1 MKVWVFILVLMM
13 GCVYSV
19 NAEMSLVTTALG
31 LSMLEEESPETE
43 ASSAQS
49 VDELEADRVAEEERS
64 LSLPVSAASKEPSS
78 GVVSAELESK
88 SGAVSITIEE
98 ELAQS
103 ADANLV
109 ANVVFGAP
117 SVSRVRTNNRFDAS
131 FRKQKLPFIGK
142 TIKLALT
149 EDQNLMPEFTYGFAW
164 GNLFSALSY
173 ESETLV
179 TTGLVNDNPASPIS
193 KNREFNTL
201 KVYPLNYAFRSRE
214 LGFSM
219 GVLYVH
225 RSSDRTEYG
234 LFSSNTGSSEQLV
247 NFNNEV
253 LMNYQQLGFQ
263 ASFLYQRKRYSV
275 RSMFG
280 VLPYNRLTVSE
291 NSLYRSVADD
301 GNDITAKEKLGY
313 AYTMQLDVL
322 YRTSWYFDLR
332 GMVSYDYWPS
342 NYVKSVPLQNPANP
356 KVSFESGEYD
366 VNIGSAAIAFAI
378 LMPEISTLQLAP
390 FVEFEL
396 RQYSEADNIAQEDLV
411 LRNYAFSM
419 GFSSKF

>member
-1 MKVWVFILVLMM
+1 ML
-13 GCVYSV
+13 
-19 NAEMSLVTTALG
+19 LVTTALG

-43 ASSAQS
+43 ASSAPS
-49 VDELEADRVAEEERS
+49 VDELEADRS
-64 LSLPVSAASKEPSS
+64 LSRSVPKASEEPSS

-88 SGAVSITIEE
+88 SGTVSITIEE

-109 ANVVFGAP
+109 ASAVNFGAP
-117 SVSRVRTNNRFDAS
+117 PVSRVRTNNRFDAS

-179 TTGLVNDNPASPIS
+179 TTGLVNGDSDSPVS

-234 LFSSNTGSSEQLV
+234 LFSSKTGSSEQLV

-263 ASFLYQRKRYSV
+263 TSFLYQSKRYSV

-291 NSLYRSVADD
+291 NALFRSLADD

-313 AYTMQLDVL
+313 AYTAQLDVL
-322 YRTSWYFDLR
+322 YRTSWYVDLR

-342 NYVKSVPLQNPANP
+342 SYLKPVPLQISANS
-356 KVSFESGEYD
+356 KVVFESEEYD

-378 LMPEISTLQLAP
+378 LMPEISTFQLAP

-396 RQYSEADNIAQEDLV
+396 RQYSEADNINQEDLV
-411 LRNYAFSM
+411 FRTYAFSM